1 MKTLIIFLA
10 CCGLLHKEI
19 AAQPNSVSGRV
30 MDSSTGN
37 PIAGA
42 TVRSATIDKQA
53 SADNEGHFSIQLTAF
68 PDTLLISHV
77 GYHSQ
82 RVPVK
87 SENGHLNIFLSITE
101 EMLEE
106 IVVNTGYQTLRP
118 NEVTGAVQV
127 LSRKDLE
134 QQVGMDVLQRI
145 DNMAVG
151 VRFDSKPK
159 EPGQKLN
166 VSVRGLSTINGP
178 LDPLIVLDGFIYEG
192 DIENIDPNSI
202 DNITVLKDAAATSIW
217 GARAGNGV
225 IVMTTRRGG
234 RGKLAVSFNKTTIL
248 KDKPDLYGIY
258 QLPSADFIDVEA
270 MLFQNGYYERQI
282 SRTPYQ
288 SLTPATEV
296 FMRRSQGLISAA
308 DSAREIDRL
317 KMLDGRKAYT
327 GLFAVNPLVDQYAL
341 TLAGGS
347 AFNSYGLNGG
357 YTFSRNENSAQVK
370 KINLQ
375 LTNSFR
381 PIEKLSIDVN
391 TYYTNSKTQSGKPGY
406 DGLSFQGKQIPYLE
420 FLDEDGAPIPIGRTF
435 SPSYMAA
442 NFGAPYLSWKYY
454 PLEDWRLS
462 RSLGATEE
470 IYSNARVNYQAF
482 PFLEFNLA
490 GQYQFQ
496 RSENERIDD
505 IESYNARIKVN
516 QFSVW
521 DPTTGSV
528 TYNVPKGGVRDVS
541 MMKSSSYT
549 FRGQV
554 NVRHGWGSYMLSGIL
569 GGEARQSKRAGS
581 AFTAY
586 GFDDDPLTS
595 IRTDYVNS
603 FPTIPGN
610 GSSSI
615 TGAPSFSQNL
625 NRFVS
630 LYTNWAMIFKQRYS
644 VSMSIRR
651 DGANVFGAKT
661 NDKWKPFWHIGSFWD
676 ISKEAFYR
684 LEAVPLLKLRV
695 TYGYSGNVD
704 LTKTPLPIGSTS
716 SSKYTNYPAIAIK
729 TLNDPSLRWEQVGTL
744 NFGLDFAIGRGA
756 IKGTVDYYIKNGTD
770 LYGSNTYD
778 YTVWGGQGTITK
790 NTASM
795 RGEGVDIL
803 VDAKNLQNTVQWD
816 TRYMVSFNR
825 NETVDYYSQFN
836 RDLLS
841 MLSSGN
847 SITAIKGKPLNAI
860 SAYKWAGLD
869 EEGNP
874 QGYME
879 GQVSTDYS
887 GIRSE
892 ARDSGAEEVNMIY
905 VGSSKPQWFGSIIN
919 SLSYKAFSLSVNI
932 SFQGGYYFRRDVT
945 SYSQLFSSGTAFP
958 DFENRWRVPGDED
971 RTSVPS
977 MVYPAITNRDGFY
990 QMAEINVLKGH
1001 HVRLEYIN
1009 LTWNPSVVWGNRSV
1023 RLQVYANLSNLGV
1036 IWAANKHD
1044 VDPEYSGTL
1053 SPPKTVAMGLRLSL

>member
-1 MKTLIIFLA
+1 MKPLIVFLV
-10 CCGLLHKEI
+10 CCGIFHMEI
-19 AAQPNSVSGRV
+19 AAQSSNIAGRV
-30 MDSSTGN
+30 VDSSTGN

-42 TVRSATIDKQA
+42 TVRSTNAGTQA
-53 SADNEGHFSIQLTAF
+53 GTDNDGRFFLHLTVF
-68 PDTLLISHV
+68 PDTLLVSHV

-82 RVPVK
+82 RVPVRL
-87 SENGHLNIFLSITE
+87 ENDRFDVFMVATE

-106 IVVNTGYQTLRP
+106 VVVNTGYQTLRP

-134 QQVGMDVLQRI
+134 QQVGVDVLQRI

-151 VRFDSKPK
+151 VRFDSKPR
-159 EPGQKLN
+159 EPGQTLN

-192 DIENIDPNSI
+192 DIANIDPNSI

-225 IVMTTRRGG
+225 IVMTTKRGG

-248 KDKPDLYGIY
+248 KEKPNLYEIY
-258 QLPSADFIDVEA
+258 QMPSADFIDVEA
-270 MLFQNGYYERQI
+270 MLFQNGYYDRQT

-296 FMRRSQGLISAA
+296 FMRKSQGLISAA
-308 DSAREIDRL
+308 DSALEINRL
-317 KMLDGRKAYT
+317 KSLDGRKAYT
-327 GLFAVNPLVDQYAL
+327 DLFAVNPLVDQYAL

-347 AFNSYGLNGG
+347 EFNSYSLNGG
-357 YTFSRNENSAQVK
+357 YTFSRSDRSGHMK
-370 KINLQ
+370 KINLH
-375 LTNSFR
+375 LANGFR
-381 PIEKLSIDVN
+381 PVEKLRIDVN
-391 TYYTNSKTQSGKPGY
+391 TYYTNSSSLSGKPGY
-406 DGLSFQGKQIPYLE
+406 DGLSFQGKQVPYLE
-420 FLDEDGAPIPIGRTF
+420 FLDDNGDPIPIGLSF
-435 SPSYMAA
+435 SPSYMRA
-442 NFGAPYLSWKYY
+442 NFGEPYLSWEYY

-462 RSLGATEE
+462 RALGATEE
-470 IYSNARVNYQAF
+470 IYSNARINYQIF
-482 PFLEFNLA
+482 PFLDFSLA

-496 RSENERIDD
+496 RAENEQIDD
-505 IESYNARIKVN
+505 MESYGARIKIN

-521 DPTTGSV
+521 DPSTGNI
-528 TYNVPKGGVRDVS
+528 TYNIPKGGIRDVS

-549 FRGQV
+549 FRSQA
-554 NVRHGWGSYMLSGIL
+554 NFRHRWGAYEVSGIF

-581 AFTAY
+581 GFTAY
-586 GFDDDPLTS
+586 GYDDDPLTS

-610 GSSSI
+610 GSSI
-615 TGAPSFSQNL
+615 INGAPSFSQNL

-630 LYTNWAMIFKQRYS
+630 LYTNWAMLYKQRYS
-644 VSMSIRR
+644 LSMSMRR

-661 NDKWKPFWHIGSFWD
+661 NDKWKPFWHVGSFWD

-684 LEAVPLLKLRV
+684 FDAIPLLKLRA

-704 LTKTPLPIGSTS
+704 LTKTPQPIGSTS

-744 NFGLDFAIGRGA
+744 NFGLDFAIGRGT
-756 IKGTVDYYIKNGTD
+756 IKGTVDYYIKNGRD
-770 LYGSNTYD
+770 LYGSTIYD

-803 VDAKNLQNTVQWD
+803 VDAKNLQHTVQWD

-841 MLSSGN
+841 LLSSGN
-847 SITAIKGKPLNAI
+847 SITPIKGKPLHAI

-869 EEGNP
+869 EHGNP
-874 QGYME
+874 QGYMD

-887 GIRSE
+887 GIRNE
-892 ARDSGAEEVNMIY
+892 ARDSGAEEINMIY
-905 VGSSKPQWFGSIIN
+905 VGSTKPQWFGAIIN
-919 SLSYKAFSLSVNI
+919 ALTYKAFSLSVNI

-945 SYSQLFSSGTAFP
+945 SYSELFSYGTAFP
-958 DFENRWRVPGDED
+958 DVANRWLAPGDEH
-971 RTSVPS
+971 RTDVPS

-990 QMAEINVLKGH
+990 QMAEINVLKGD

-1009 LTWNPSVVWGNRSV
+1009 FAWNPRFTWGSRSV
-1023 RLQVYANLSNLGV
+1023 GLQVYANLSNLG
-1036 IWAANKHD
+1036 IIGAANKYD
-1044 VDPEYSGTL
+1044 IDPDYSGTL
-1053 SPPKTVAMGLRLSL
+1053 SPPRTAALGLRVSL